1 MGYSTVLANRKFD
14 ALLVG
19 QVISLLGDVML
30 GAALSWF
37 VFALTGTATS
47 ISYLSIAIVLPNLL
61 FSLVAGVLVDRCN
74 RRRLMIAS
82 DLVRCFA
89 LLLIP
94 VMYHAGGLT
103 LALLYMIVFI
113 VGSASAFFLPAR
125 TAIIPQIFQDKDQL
139 ASANS
144 FMNGMFEATRLI
156 GFGISGIFIILF
168 TAVGAA
174 AFDSITY
181 FASATAILL
190 MGPIATH
197 FRETGGEK
205 NALNRFRGDLS
216 EGLAYVWRNFVIRI
230 VLVSSML
237 ANFFISIGYGFT
249 VVYAREALN
258 TDALG
263 YGILLAASAL
273 GTVTGS
279 FIVGKVNFR
288 KHLGMTLILSS
299 IVMGAAIIALS
310 PQKQLPAAVP
320 LIALFGFSIAIF
332 NVNYVNM
339 LQATVPNELLGRV
352 MSLDQVLSFAILP
365 LSLAIGG
372 PLVDHIG
379 IRTAYVLSGG
389 MVLLIAAATFI
400 SKTFRKYSY

>member
-1 MGYSTVLANRKFD
+1 MGYSIVLANRKFD

-47 ISYLSIAIVLPNLL
+47 VSYLSIAIVAPNLL
-61 FSLVAGVLVDRCN
+61 FSLVAGVLVDRWN
-74 RRRLMIAS
+74 RRRIMIAS
-82 DLVRCFA
+82 DMVRCFA

-103 LALLYMIVFI
+103 LALLYVIVFA

-144 FMNGMFEATRLI
+144 LMNGMFEATRLI

-174 AFDSITY
+174 TFDSITY
-181 FASATAILL
+181 VVSATAILL
-190 MGPIATH
+190 MGPVATH
-197 FRETGGEK
+197 LRAAGGER

-216 EGLAYVWRNFVIRI
+216 EGLTYVWKNFFIRI

-258 TDALG
+258 TSAVG
-263 YGILLAASAL
+263 YGILLGASAL

-279 FIVGKVNFR
+279 FIVGKMNFR

-310 PQKQLPAAVP
+310 PQKQLPAAIP
-320 LIALFGFSIAIF
+320 LIALFGFSLAIF

-365 LSLAIGG
+365 LSFAIGG

-379 IRTAYVLSGG
+379 IRTVYVLSGG
-389 MVLLIAAATFI
+389 MVLVIAAATFI